1 MKLSYA
7 IKLLA
12 DAGVPDAVFDARE
25 LFETVGGV
33 PRSSLYGG
41 DPESDS
47 KELECA
53 VLRRANREPL
63 QYIIGRV
70 SFFREEYLVSPECL
84 IPRQDTE
91 TLVEAAIA
99 RLPRGARFADLCTG
113 SGCVGISV
121 LANSVDT
128 SAVLVDISEG
138 ALAVAEK
145 NAERNGVLQRA
156 ELLCRD
162 VLREPIEDKLFAV
175 LSNPPYVSPEAYE
188 GLEREIYFEPKIAFV
203 GDRGGA
209 QFYERLIP
217 LYRDLIDPRGF
228 IAFEIGFDQA
238 ELLRCLAEEN
248 GMYCEIVRD
257 LGGNDRVAVLTH
269 KYDS

>member
-1 MKLSYA
+1 MKLSCA
-7 IKLLA
+7 IKLLE
-12 DAGVPDAVFDARE
+12 DAGVSDAAFDARE
-25 LFETVGGV
+25 LFETVGGI
-33 PRSSLYGG
+33 PRAALYGA
-41 DPESDS
+41 DPDSESE
-47 KELECA
+47 ELERA

-63 QYIIGRV
+63 QYIIGHV
-70 SFFREEYLVSPECL
+70 SFFREEYLVSPDCL

-91 TLVEAAIA
+91 TLVEVAIS

-121 LANSVDT
+121 LANTVDT
-128 SAVLVDISEG
+128 SAVLVDISER

-145 NAERNGVLQRA
+145 NAKRNGVMQRVT
-156 ELLCRD
+156 LLCRD
-162 VLREPIEDKLFAV
+162 VLREPIEERFFAV

-203 GDRGGA
+203 GERCGA

-217 LYRDLIDPRGF
+217 LYRDIIDPSGF

-238 ELLRCLAEEN
+238 KLLRSLAEAN
-248 GMYCEIVRD
+248 GMLCEIISD
-257 LGGNDRVAVLTH
+257 LCGNDRVAVLTH
-269 KYDS
+269 KSDS